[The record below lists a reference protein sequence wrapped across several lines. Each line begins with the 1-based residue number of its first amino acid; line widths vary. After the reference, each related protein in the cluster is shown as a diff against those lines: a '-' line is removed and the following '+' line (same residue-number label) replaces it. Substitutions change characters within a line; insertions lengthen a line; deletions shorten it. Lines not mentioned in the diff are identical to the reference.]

1 MIRFRKRLIIFLAM
15 LLPGFGAYSQLTVTS
30 GLTAAQYVDFLVGA
44 GITYSNVVYTGDPGA
59 IGKFV
64 TGATPTNLG
73 IASGVIMSSGFV
85 NGTGIEAIG
94 SAVGNFVSG
103 QFTTSN
109 SDVNLQALIPSY
121 SIEDATKIEFDFV
134 PVSDTIKFRYVFGSE
149 EYPEWVGSSFNDV
162 FGFFISGPNPAG
174 GSYSSYNIARIPN
187 TTLPVTID
195 NINSGSYSQ
204 YYVNNEGLGGTTIV
218 FDGFTTVLTAWARVT
233 PCVQYHIK
241 LAVGDAGDQSYDSG
255 VFLEANS
262 FSSPTLNVSTT
273 YVNDTTIGT
282 FAMEA
287 GCNDVTV
294 CFSLSAPPV
303 TNFNVNYTILGT
315 ATNGVDYTT
324 IPNSLVIPAGSD
336 SICLSIS
343 PTMDTQAEGVETI
356 ILVLQN
362 QISCSTVSD
371 TVEIMI
377 LDYDQMAINMSPD
390 TSVCADTASIWCLGT
405 MGLPPYTYAWNN
417 GLGTLTAYD
426 VVPTATTTYV
436 VTVTDYC
443 NHTSTADVVV
453 TVGGAAV
460 DLGPDHEICE
470 GQSTVLTAVTSTSEI
485 LWNTGANSS
494 SITVSPPADTVYSVV
509 VGTGLCTASD
519 SVAVIV
525 HVQPVVSAS
534 IYPDDICAG
543 ETSRLAAFGA
553 EKYVWAS
560 SPADATL
567 LQVAGAVN
575 DAFNVSPKTTTTY
588 QVTGTNTGGCS
599 ATASAH
605 IIVSPIPEAS
615 FFVQPPIASSFDP
628 TFHFYDI
635 SSGNPVSWLW
645 MLSDGTTFT
654 IPEFIHQYPVDEW
667 GEFPVYLYVENA
679 NGCKDSVVQMIEI
692 RPDYTLYIP
701 NAFTPN
707 EDDNNDYFHI
717 SGINLPAEDFSIRI
731 YDRWGNLVYV
741 SSDPAFRWN
750 GKIND
755 HFVPSGAYAYV
766 LNFRDTSG
774 NYNVKQGEIVVL
786 Y

>member
-1 MIRFRKRLIIFLAM
+1 MIRLKKRLFFFFLM
-15 LLPGFGAYSQLTVTS
+15 VLPAFGAYSQLTVTS

-44 GITYSNVVYTGDPGA
+44 GITYSNVVYTGDPQA

-73 IASGVIMSSGFV
+73 IASGVVMSTGYV
-85 NGTGIEAIG
+85 NGTGTSAIG
-94 SAVGNFVSG
+94 SAVGNFVS
-103 QFTTSN
+103 TSTLGN
-109 SDVNLQALIPSY
+109 SDANLQALIPSY
-121 SIEDATKIEFDFV
+121 TINDATKIEFDFV

-149 EYPEWVGSSFNDV
+149 EYPEWVGSSYNDV

-174 GSYSSYNIARIPN
+174 GNYSSYNIARIPN

-195 NINSGSYSQ
+195 NVNTGSYNQ

-218 FDGFTTVLTAWARVT
+218 FDGFTTVLTAWALVT

-241 LAVGDAGDQSYDSG
+241 LAVGDAGDAVYDSG

-294 CFSLSAPPV
+294 CFALSDPPV

-315 ATNGVDYTT
+315 ATNGVDYAT

-343 PTMDTQAEGVETI
+343 PTMDNLAEGVETI

-362 QISCSTVSD
+362 QISCNTVSD

-377 LDYDQMAINMSPD
+377 LDYDQMVINMSPD
-390 TSVCADTASIWCLGT
+390 TSVCADTAHIWTLGT

-417 GLGTLTAYD
+417 GLGTQTAYD

-453 TVGGAAV
+453 SVGGATV
-460 DLGPDHEICE
+460 DLGPDREICE
-470 GQSTVLTAVTSTSEI
+470 GQSATLTATANTTEL
-485 LWNTGANSS
+485 LWSTGATSS
-494 SITVSPPADTVYSVV
+494 SISVSPATDTTYTVV
-509 VGTGLCTASD
+509 AGSGLCTASD
-519 SVAVIV
+519 TILVIV
-525 HVQPVVSAS
+525 HDQPVVSA
-534 IYPDDICAG
+534 DIDPGNICSG
-543 ETSRLAAFGA
+543 EEARLTAFGA
-553 EKYVWAS
+553 EKYIWSSNPTDAS
-560 SPADATL
+560 L
-567 LQVAGAVN
+567 MQVPGAIN
-575 DAFNVSPKTTTTY
+575 DAFTVTPKSTTTY
-588 QVTGTNTGGCS
+588 QVTGSNTGGCS
-599 ATASAH
+599 ATATAH
-605 IIVSPIPEAS
+605 ILVSPVPVAG

-628 TFHFYDI
+628 TFHFYDL

-645 MLSDGTTFT
+645 VLSDGSTFT
-654 IPEFIHQYPVDEW
+654 TPEFIHQYPVNDW
-667 GEFPVYLYVENA
+667 GEFPVILYVENA
-679 NGCKDSVVQMIEI
+679 SGCKDSVVQMIEI

-701 NAFTPN
+701 NAFSPN

-717 SGINLPAEDFSIRI
+717 SGVNLPSEDFSIRI
-731 YDRWGNLVYV
+731 YNRWGNLVFV
-741 SSDPAFRWN
+741 SSDPAFRWDGKSNN
-750 GKIND
+750 GNVIPGSYA
-755 HFVPSGAYAYV
+755 FV
-766 LNFRDTSG
+766 LHFRDTMG
-774 NYNVKQGEIVVL
+774 NFHVQHGEIVVI